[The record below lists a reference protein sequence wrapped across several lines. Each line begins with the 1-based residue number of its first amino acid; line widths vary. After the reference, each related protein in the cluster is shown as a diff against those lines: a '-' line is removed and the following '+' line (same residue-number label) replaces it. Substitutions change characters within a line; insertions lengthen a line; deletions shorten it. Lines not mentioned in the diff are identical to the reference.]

1 MKSYQAVIEMKNISK
16 YFGAVKALEDVSLQ
30 LYSQE
35 ILGLVGDNAAGKSTL
50 LKVLSGVHLP
60 DRGRLL
66 VGGNDAGIRCP
77 MDARRV
83 GIETVYQ
90 DFMLAPNLD
99 VVANIFLGRE
109 LTKWGRLAKLEK
121 KGMEEKA
128 AKILKDLNADLG
140 LLSNL
145 VMSLSGG
152 QQQIVAIA
160 RALLYNPKVILMDEP
175 TASLSVRA
183 IEPFLELVKNLKS
196 IGCSIIY
203 VSHRLP
209 DVLAIADRIVV
220 LRAGKLVAEK
230 RKLETSLE
238 EVVYFMMGIENQ
250 NQKKK
255 AQEN

>member
-1 MKSYQAVIEMKNISK
+1 MMSSQIVIEMKNISK

-66 VGGNDAGIRCP
+66 VGGSDAGIRCP

-121 KGMEEKA
+121 KGMEERA

-220 LRAGKLVAEK
+220 LRAGNLVAEK